1 VHSPPQPF
9 AGRSRARWPAWLVL
23 AALALFAAALF
34 LLAERREA
42 ARPAALDLPPRALEQ
57 LADEA
62 ARRGF
67 SARALSGRVVR
78 CPQDFAGTF
87 VLIDFWA
94 TWCAPCVA
102 EIPRLHAAHA
112 RFGPRRLRILS
123 ISLDA
128 VEGVPAE
135 RVSSFAAS
143 SGMNWDVIYEDGAQL
158 AGDFGVTAIPA
169 AFLLDVDRGV
179 IVARGAQLRG
189 DALEQTLDR
198 LLPR

>member
-1 VHSPPQPF
+1 M
-9 AGRSRARWPAWLVL
+9 WLAL
-23 AALALFAAALF
+23 AAMALLAAALF
-34 LLAERREA
+34 ALAEWREA
-42 ARPAALDLPPRALEQ
+42 ARPAALELAPRVLEE
-57 LADEA
+57 LADDA

-67 SARALSGRVVR
+67 AARSLSGRVVR
-78 CPQDFAGTF
+78 CPEDFAGKF

-94 TWCAPCVA
+94 TWCAPCMA
-102 EIPRLHAAHA
+102 EIPRLRAAQE
-112 RFGPRRLRILS
+112 RFGPRKLRIVG

-135 RVSSFAAS
+135 RVQSFAADQKVS
-143 SGMNWDVIYEDGAQL
+143 WDLVYEDAAQI

-189 DALEQTLDR
+189 DALERTLEQV
-198 LLPR
+198 LPP

>member
-1 VHSPPQPF
+1 MPTDTP
-9 AGRSRARWPAWLVL
+9 ARQLRKRLPVWLAL
-23 AALALFAAALF
+23 AAMALLAAALF
-34 LLAERREA
+34 ALAEWREA
-42 ARPAALDLPPRALEQ
+42 ARPAALELAPRVLEE
-57 LADEA
+57 LADDA

-67 SARALSGRVVR
+67 AARSLSGRVVR
-78 CPQDFAGTF
+78 CPEDFAGKF

-94 TWCAPCVA
+94 TWCAPCMA
-102 EIPRLHAAHA
+102 EIPRLRAAQE
-112 RFGPRRLRILS
+112 RFGPRKLRIVG

-135 RVSSFAAS
+135 RVQSFAADQKVS
-143 SGMNWDVIYEDGAQL
+143 WDLVYEDAAQI

-189 DALEQTLDR
+189 DALERTLEQV
-198 LLPR
+198 LPP